1 MNVIAKSIKTLSEMN
16 KTYWKQMI
24 LIHGFDEVK
33 ELIDEIISECE
44 QKELYE
50 KAFEYLT
57 FIKEN
62 TPKLQTQ

>member
-1 MNVIAKSIKTLSEMN
+1 MN

-33 ELIDEIISECE
+33 ELIDEIIIECE
-44 QKELYE
+44 HKEFYE

>member
-1 MNVIAKSIKTLSEMN
+1 MN

-33 ELIDEIISECE
+33 GLIDEIIIECE

-50 KAFEYLT
+50 KANEYFT

-62 TPKLQTQ
+62 KPKLQTK

>member
-1 MNVIAKSIKTLSEMN
+1 
-16 KTYWKQMI
+16 MI